1 MISEA
6 YSNIQNVTGNVTG
19 NIRNDNYV
27 KVVEEKQIPIMLQS
41 LDNEVQRLGNS
52 LEKLFSQLQS
62 CSTII
67 SSSELNN
74 VDKDNFCLVATRI
87 KNITNSI
94 YLFSKMV
101 DNQCDALQL

>member
-6 YSNIQNVTGNVTG
+6 YSNNQNGLG
-19 NIRNDNYV
+19 NIRNENYV
-27 KVVEEKQIPIMLQS
+27 KVVEEKHKQIPMMLQS

-52 LEKLFSQLQS
+52 LEKLFSQLQC

-67 SSSELNN
+67 SSSDNN
-74 VDKDNFCLVATRI
+74 DVDEHNFCLVATRI
-87 KNITNSI
+87 KNISHSI
-94 YLFSKMV
+94 NLFSKMV